1 MQPAILILQHWNRQQ
16 KVFLK
21 NLEVL
26 KSGMESNAVHDLRV
40 AVKKLRA
47 YLNLFRLLMIKGKH
61 QPDISTTETFFRICG
76 KYRDFDICLGVL
88 RSLTESRFNSWF
100 AWQQYLKTAMK
111 MAGKRVVSAAKKY
124 DPAALQLA
132 GQELTRCLM
141 QEDQQDLLQNIAAIL
156 QSRLMDIHTLL
167 LKNEEQPHEL
177 RKELKELYYWLS
189 IFPDG
194 FIPMP
199 PYLKKLDKILD
210 ELGIWQDYQV
220 ALKKARRYRK
230 DFVAKTSPE
239 FRVYLDLENLLSA
252 KSQQLLS
259 HLHSR
264 LKDLQDKLNTT
275 SHDHDIAAMNP
286 QA

>member
-26 KSGMESNAVHDLRV
+26 KSGIESDAVHDLRV

-47 YLNLFRLLMIKGKH
+47 YLNLFRLLMKKGNRH
-61 QPDISTTETFFRICG
+61 PDFSTTETFFRICG

-88 RSLTESRFNSWF
+88 RSLSESRFNPWF

-111 MAGKRVVSAAKKY
+111 MAGKNVVSAAKKY
-124 DPAALQLA
+124 DPAVLPLA
-132 GQELTRCLM
+132 GEEITRCLM
-141 QEDQQDLLQNIAAIL
+141 KKDQQGLLQDISAIL
-156 QSRLMDIHTLL
+156 QSKLNHIHALL
-167 LKNEEQPHEL
+167 LKNEEQPHAL

-189 IFPDG
+189 ILPEG
-194 FIPMP
+194 FITMP

-210 ELGIWQDYQV
+210 ELGTWQDYQV

-239 FRVYLDLENLLSA
+239 FLLYLDLETLLSA

-264 LKDLQDKLNTT
+264 LKDLLIKLNIT
-275 SHDHDIAAMNP
+275 SNAHDMAAVNR
-286 QA
+286 QV